1 MTSGLASH
9 TDACKHFAGGRRPTK
24 ADFMTGRT
32 RSTELLES
40 ERNILRRI
48 AAGDPIEKVL
58 EELILVVERPSGG
71 ELLGSIL
78 FLSDDGKRLL
88 HGAAP
93 SLPAGYNAAIHN
105 LEIGP
110 AAGSC
115 GTAAHTGKPVYV
127 SDIVDDPLWADYRD
141 LALEHGLRAC
151 WSTPIRGTDGGLI
164 GTFANYYREPR
175 SPTERDL
182 EMIAMVTQTAA
193 IAVERHRSELER
205 QRAEEQRV
213 LLLRE
218 LNHRV
223 KNLFTLTNSLVVM
236 SARSAANT
244 DEMSKILQGRLF
256 ALSRAHELIQPGL
269 REASGETEAQ
279 AVPLRGILRD
289 IISPYATRN
298 LDRRISIDGPD
309 IAVRPHAITSLALV
323 LHELATNA
331 AKYGALS
338 DLAGRIT
345 VKWRLDN
352 GVLAFEWRELGGPKI
367 DGPPQRAGFG
377 TLLARRSVQTQLEGA
392 IGYDWLANGLC
403 VRISLPL
410 SKVMPPDP
418 NIELNT
424 PTRDANEMS
433 GLAGSP

>member
-1 MTSGLASH
+1 
-9 TDACKHFAGGRRPTK
+9 
-24 ADFMTGRT
+24 MTGRT

-71 ELLGSIL
+71 ELLASIL

-93 SLPAGYNAAIHN
+93 SLPADYNAAIHN

-110 AAGSC
+110 QAGSC
-115 GTAAHTGKPVYV
+115 GTAAYTGKPVYV
-127 SDIVDDPLWADYRD
+127 SDIATDPLWANFRD
-141 LALEHGLRAC
+141 LALPHRLRAC
-151 WSTPIRGTDGGLI
+151 WSTPIRATDRALI

-193 IAVERHRSELER
+193 IAVERHRIELER
-205 QRAEEQRV
+205 QRAEEQRA

-244 DEMSKILQGRLF
+244 EEMSKVLQGRLF
-256 ALSRAHELIQPGL
+256 ALSRAHELVQPGL
-269 REASGETEAQ
+269 REAALDNEGRD
-279 AVPLRGILRD
+279 VPLRGILQD
-289 IISPYATRN
+289 IVSPYAPGNINQRVT
-298 LDRRISIDGPD
+298 LEGPE
-309 IAVRPHAITSLALV
+309 ILIRPHAITSLALV

-331 AKYGALS
+331 AKYGALGES
-338 DLAGRIT
+338 GGRVAVNWHAT
-345 VKWRLDN
+345 DDTLE
-352 GVLAFEWRELGGPKI
+352 FEWRESGGPRI
-367 DGPPQRAGFG
+367 DCPPQRTGFG

-392 IGYDWLANGLC
+392 LGYDWQADGLC
-403 VRISLPL
+403 VRMSLPIT
-410 SKVMPPDP
+410 KVTR
-418 NIELNT
+418 LNVAHEDIPRARGRGEAT
-424 PTRDANEMS
+424 
-433 GLAGSP
+433 GLAISP